1 MIRSKFAGMVLV
13 VCFLLLCGSTAW
25 AEGILTLRFEV
36 QEGFSVSIPDNILDL
51 GPVVPEQTL
60 NSEASVTVWSNVP
73 WALYARVQSPAEIP
87 CMIEIMD
94 MKGNWVN
101 LTSTSRVIMSGQE
114 STGADGQDFVF
125 PMRLKSSYGETP
137 GTYSIQLQFTVVPGS
152 P

>member
-25 AEGILTLRFEV
+25 AEDPHP
-36 QEGFSVSIPDNILDL
+36 SVRSPGGLQCFHSDNILDL

-125 PMRLKSSYGETP
+125 PC
-137 GTYSIQLQFTVVPGS
+137 V
-152 P
+152 